1 MSGAKQ
7 IQDRKVVKPVMFDL
21 TDKELI
27 AKGERLATL
36 QIQEDE
42 VSKEFDNVK
51 KNYQARLKSLSTE
64 KTMTIAVIGEK
75 KEERTVDCVERFD
88 YENQKVITLIGKKV
102 LEERKMTGN
111 EFQTFMNLQVKK
123 AKTSKKVKPISDAQ
137 AKKKEEEH
145 MKVKRISRE
154 MSNTTSALNA

>member
-7 IQDRKVVKPVMFDL
+7 IQDRKVLKPVMFDL
-21 TDKELI
+21 SDKELI
-27 AKGERLATL
+27 GKGERLASL
-36 QIQEDE
+36 QIQEGDLL
-42 VSKEFDNVK
+42 KEFDNVK
-51 KNYQARLKSLSTE
+51 KNYQARLKALSTE
-64 KTMTIAVIGEK
+64 KTMTIEVIGEK

-123 AKTSKKVKPISDAQ
+123 AKPSKKVKPISDAQ
-137 AKKKEEEH
+137 AKKKEQEH
-145 MKVKRISRE
+145 HKVKNITRE
-154 MSNTTSALNA
+154 MTNTKSALNA

>member
-7 IQDRKVVKPVMFDL
+7 IQDRKVIKPVMFEL

-27 AKGERLATL
+27 GKGERLASL
-36 QIQEDE
+36 QIQEGE
-42 VSKEFDNVK
+42 VLKEFDNVK
-51 KNYQARLKSLSTE
+51 KNYQARIKALSTE
-64 KTMTIAVIGEK
+64 KTMIIEVIGEK

-102 LEERKMTGN
+102 IEERKMTGN

-123 AKTSKKVKPISDAQ
+123 TKPSKKVKSISDAQ
-137 AKKKEEEH
+137 SKKKEEEH
-145 MKVKRISRE
+145 LKVKKISRE